1 MLHAM
6 RTASTGMFSQQ
17 KNIDTIAHNLANV
30 NTAGFKKGKIEF
42 QDLLYQTLREAGGGE
57 GEPPAPIQIGNGVR
71 IAASQRMFTQGD
83 VFETGNPLDLM
94 IEGDGFFQVSRPD
107 GSIAYSRDGSF
118 KLSADGQIV
127 TSMGYALEPDLTLP
141 SDTSGIMVTPD
152 GIVYAQIANETEPV
166 EAGELTLVRFINP
179 GGLESIGGNLFLQ
192 TQASGSPLLGA
203 PGEEGLGILH
213 PGYLEASNVSVVE
226 EMVNMILAQRAYEI
240 SSKAIQTSDEMLSIA
255 NNLRR

>member
-42 QDLLYQTLREAGGGE
+42 QDLLYQTLREAGGE

-71 IAASQRMFTQGD
+71 IAASQRLFTQGD

-94 IEGDGFFQVSRPD
+94 IEGDGFFQVTRPD
-107 GSIAYSRDGSF
+107 GSIACTRDGSF
-118 KLSADGQIV
+118 KLSADGRIV
-127 TSMGYALEPDLTLP
+127 TSDGYPLEPDLTLP
-141 SDTSGIMVTPD
+141 SDTNGILVTPD
-152 GIVYAQIANETEPV
+152 GIVYAQIAGESEPV

-179 GGLESIGGNLFLQ
+179 SGLESIGGNLFLQ
-192 TQASGSPLLGA
+192 TMGSGAPLLGA
-203 PGEEGLGILH
+203 PGEDGLGILH